1 MSNEYKVYED
11 KMQKSTEF
19 LSRDLAAVRAG
30 RASAA
35 VLDPIMVDYYGSP
48 TPINQIATISSPD
61 PRSLL
66 ISPWDQSVLPN
77 LTRAIQASDLGINP
91 QSDGKNIRLIFPQ
104 LTEERRHE
112 LNRQVK
118 KYAEDTKV
126 AIRNIRREAMDD
138 YKRMEKNS
146 EITEDDLRNSEKDIN
161 NLTDKW
167 VKKVDEIAKAKEDE
181 LFEI

>member
-1 MSNEYKVYED
+1 MLGN
-11 KMQKSTEF
+11 
-19 LSRDLAAVRAG
+19 
-30 RASAA
+30 
-35 VLDPIMVDYYGSP
+35 
-48 TPINQIATISSPD
+48 
-61 PRSLL
+61 L
-66 ISPWDQSVLPN
+66 IK
-77 LTRAIQASDLGINP
+77 AIQASDLGINP
-91 QSDGKNIRLIFPQ
+91 QNDGKNIRLIFPQ

-112 LNRQVK
+112 LNKQVK

-138 YKRMEKNS
+138 YRRMQKNS

-161 NLTDKW
+161 DLTDKW